1 MKKFLLVLLA
11 LVITAGLAMA
21 EGDSNPMPAE
31 AAVYEGAWQC
41 DRATAEMYWEE
52 EGFKVLISWG
62 SSAWETT
69 EWEYSCFYHEDD
81 NTLVSMPFGI
91 RTDLVY
97 DDNGN
102 ETSATTVYD
111 DGQAT
116 FKIDENGHLIWIDEK
131 ENAGDG
137 MLFEKLDDSETGAET
152 EDIPSSNLYKPAV
165 SETFKALVGGK
176 SFEASIA
183 GWAAIG
189 EDEDARMT
197 LDLIV
202 SEPVHYAAADIE
214 NLKPNDILALSPE
227 NAVMITEVN
236 ADEFGFNIRD
246 AFGEGY
252 ILTKEE
258 DGCYGIRTETENIYY
273 NNIFTITVPL
283 NKDISFLDWSDPE
296 NLEGPV
302 QKGYEEL
309 TDLILEG
316 TSFAPYNTRVTF
328 DENGALTEILYTYS
342 PWN

>member
-1 MKKFLLVLLA
+1 MKKFVLVLLA

-81 NTLVSMPFGI
+81 NTLVSMPFGS

-137 MLFEKLDDSETGAET
+137 MLFEKLDVAETVDGAE
-152 EDIPSSNLYKPAV
+152 EIPTSNLCTPAV

-176 SFEASIA
+176 TFEARIDGKA
-183 GWAAIG
+183 CYG
-189 EDEDARMT
+189 EDEDGRYT
-197 LDLIV
+197 ITITV
-202 SEPVHYAAADIE
+202 CEETHYGADIA
-214 NLKPNDILALSPE
+214 NLKANDIVAFTPDY
-227 NAVMITEVN
+227 AVMAMEV
-236 ADEFGFNIRD
+236 ASDEFGFSIRD
-246 AFGEGY
+246 GNNEGY
-252 ILTKEE
+252 SFTKAD
-258 DGCYGIRTETENIYY
+258 DGCYTVRTETDNILYTDV
-273 NNIFTITVPL
+273 FTITVPL
-283 NKDISFLDWSDPE
+283 EKDISFLDWSDPE
-296 NLEGPV
+296 NQEEPV
-302 QKGYEEL
+302 KKGYDEL
-309 TDLILEG
+309 LDLLLEDTG
-316 TSFAPYNTRVTF
+316 FAPYNTKVTF
-328 DENGALTEILYTYS
+328 DETGKLVEFLYTYS